1 MTNKVYKSAQ
11 GKFVDLGTIVLQNE
25 HVRAVG
31 NMKVNARGD
40 KLDSNNRV
48 IETKARQIQKQN
60 DRTTTNVSTTPVHT
74 SSKKARAAKTNI
86 EAPAP
91 VVTPEPEPV
100 LSPAPVTEPVVAPA
114 PKAVP
119 PSAPAPVTEP
129 VVAPVPKAVPPS
141 APKAVTPPAPAPK
154 AVTPPAPAPAP
165 KAVPPSAPN
174 SETVPKTV
182 AGGLAGAI
190 ARSREIKQDLER
202 TRRQQAQ
209 DKGVRKI

>member
-74 SSKKARAAKTNI
+74 SSKKARATKTNI

-100 LSPAPVTEPVVAPA
+100 L
-114 PKAVP
+114 
-119 PSAPAPVTEP
+119 APAPVIEP

-141 APKAVTPPAPAPK
+141 APAPAPVPK
-154 AVTPPAPAPAP
+154 AVTPPAPAPVPKAVTPPAPAPVP
-165 KAVPPSAPN
+165 KAVPPSAPK
-174 SETVPKTV
+174 SETVPNTV